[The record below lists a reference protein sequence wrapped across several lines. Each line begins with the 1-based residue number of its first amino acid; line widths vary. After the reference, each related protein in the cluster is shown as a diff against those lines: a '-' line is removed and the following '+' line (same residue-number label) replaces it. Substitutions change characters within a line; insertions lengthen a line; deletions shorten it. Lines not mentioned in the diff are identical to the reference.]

1 MTLKKKTIERQTIH
15 KNFVFQ
21 NNPELGKG
29 EKCLEKLT
37 TVSLNTEILTLN
49 M

>member
-1 MTLKKKTIERQTIH
+1 MPLQKKTIARQTIH

-21 NNPELGKG
+21 HNPELGKG
-29 EKCLEKLT
+29 EKSLEKLT